1 MSEKKS
7 DIVDYKIPIWLK
19 PTLSI
24 QEAAIYSGI
33 SAGKLYQMTEQ
44 EDCPFVIWVGCKRII
59 KRKTL
64 DEYLERQFSI

>member
-24 QEAAIYSGI
+24 AEAAIYSGI
-33 SAGKLYQMTEQ
+33 SSGKLYQMTEQ
-44 EDCPFVIWVGCKRII
+44 EDCPFVIWIRVFWYPCWMMNRRRI
-59 KRKTL
+59 
-64 DEYLERQFSI
+64 

>member
-24 QEAAIYSGI
+24 AEAAIYSGI
-33 SAGKLYQMTEQ
+33 SSGKLYQMTEQ
-44 EDCPFVIWVGCKRII
+44 EDCPFVIWIGSRRII
-59 KRKTL
+59 KRKSF
-64 DEYLERQFSI
+64 DEYLERQYSI